1 MGQSKVWMD
10 EIMSLE
16 KRAITS
22 QNIVDELMVNHEVL
36 KQTMKDS
43 YEAVSAE
50 AKSLLNVL
58 QRSPV
63 GDPPDSREEKAR
75 SRLSDYT
82 EAASRVM
89 DMIVV
94 LYEQNKQLLIYWEKQ
109 KIKINQRF
117 KLSLFD
123 VEVAMVSEQLSSSL
137 LGD

>member
-1 MGQSKVWMD
+1 
-10 EIMSLE
+10 MSLE

-22 QNIVDELMVNHEVL
+22 QNIVDELMVNHESL

-43 YEAVSAE
+43 YEAVSTE

-58 QRSPV
+58 QRSPT
-63 GDPPDSREEKAR
+63 GDAPDSREEKAR

-89 DMIVV
+89 DMIVD

-109 KIKINQRF
+109 KLKIKQKF

-123 VEVAMVSEQLSSSL
+123 VEVAMVRVVFYFV
-137 LGD
+137 